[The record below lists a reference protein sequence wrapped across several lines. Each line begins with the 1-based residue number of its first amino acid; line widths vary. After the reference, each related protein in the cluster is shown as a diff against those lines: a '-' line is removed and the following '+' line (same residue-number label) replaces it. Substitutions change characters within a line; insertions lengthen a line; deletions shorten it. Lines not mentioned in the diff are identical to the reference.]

1 MKLADVSRDTIR
13 ARIVLNRAPSARS
26 VLLATLALFAIL
38 AACSSSSTPSSPDTT
53 SKPDTTKV
61 PLTDL
66 GTGTYHG
73 FQGGLYPS
81 GSNTMPSAHA
91 ALGTTF
97 AKNIGPLNAAGQPAA
112 NGKIVLLSVGMSN
125 TTQEFCGGGPTSC
138 QSFSFVGQSLTDPQ
152 VDKSRLVIVDGA
164 QGGMV
169 IPNWDETTDATYTT
183 VKEQRLAALGVTEAQ
198 VQAVWL
204 KQATPGPTVP
214 LPSANA
220 DAYTIASG
228 LGKLVRTLKVRY
240 PNLQIVF
247 LSSRIYAGYA
257 QPGTLNPEP
266 FAYETGFAVKW
277 LIEAQIKQGTSGSAD
292 ALAGDLRPG
301 IVAPWLAWGPY
312 LWANGTTPR
321 ADGLTWVQSDFQS
334 DNTHPNTGARQKVG
348 TMLLDFMKSSPQ
360 AACWFLAGRS
370 C

>member
-1 MKLADVSRDTIR
+1 MSVRGA
-13 ARIVLNRAPSARS
+13 
-26 VLLATLALFAIL
+26 VLLAAGIVATV
-38 AACSSSSTPSSPDTT
+38 CSRADTPPGPSGAV
-53 SKPDTTKV
+53 KPDTAKI

-66 GTGTYHG
+66 GAGTYRG
-73 FQGGLYPS
+73 FQGLYPN
-81 GSNTMPSAHA
+81 GANTMPSAHA
-91 ALGTTF
+91 ALGAAF
-97 AKNIGPLNAAGQPAA
+97 ARDIRPLNSVGQPDG
-112 NGKIVLLSVGMSN
+112 NGKIVMLSVGMSN
-125 TTQEFCGGGPTSC
+125 TTQEFCGGGPDAC
-138 QSFSFVGQSLTDPQ
+138 QSFSFVGQALADASFNRARVVL
-152 VDKSRLVIVDGA
+152 VDGA
-164 QGGMV
+164 QGGTV

-183 VKEQRLAALGVTEAQ
+183 VHDQRLAALGVTEAQ

-204 KQATPGPTVP
+204 KQATPGPSIS
-214 LPSANA
+214 LPASNA

-277 LIEAQIKQGTSGSAD
+277 LIEAQIRQGANGAPD

-301 IVAPWLAWGPY
+301 GAAPWLAWGPY

-321 ADGLTWVQSDFQS
+321 SDGLTWVQSDYAA

-348 TMLLDFMKSSPQ
+348 AMLLDFMKTSPQ
-360 AACWFLAGRS
+360 ASCWFVAGCS